1 MILQEIG
8 HKLDTSLHRENLV
21 ALGLLL
27 FFHQSEDS
35 IIQECIESIIEE
47 FSNGHLLVLVLIFDQ
62 LEQVFEHVVISAAL
76 NSIGHII
83 FGLMLLLNLANEELD
98 LLFEEFVPIGL
109 IIFVSWLEFNLD
121 KICVGLKQIYERL
134 FVCVF
139 PPVLKRMAGNLLDF
153 LKLQLAKALI
163 SLQNVGHKFE
173 SLGADIS

>member
-35 IIQECIESIIEE
+35 IIQKCIESIIEE
-47 FSNGHLLVLVLIFDQ
+47 FTNGHLLVLVLIFDQ

-98 LLFEEFVPIGL
+98 LLLEKFVPIGL
-109 IIFVSWLEFNLD
+109 IIFVSWLEFNLN
-121 KICVGLKQIYERL
+121 KICVCLKQIYERL

-139 PPVLKRMAGNLLDF
+139 PPVLKRMAGNLLKF
-153 LKLQLAKALI
+153 LKLQLTEALI

-173 SLGADIS
+173 PLGADIS